1 MPRKICDQ
9 WPLSSSKEKLHFWRI
24 PMKVFVAGASG
35 AIGQPLIAELIR
47 RGHTVTGM
55 SRSVE
60 AGRNLADLGATVVSV
75 DAFDGA
81 ALERALRASGAEV
94 VIDELTSLPKD
105 PFDMATAAAGD
116 RKLRLEGGGNLYR
129 AAQAT
134 GVRRYIQQASAFFL
148 KAEGEALADES
159 AGLRVDAT
167 PGVAA
172 SSRTYTELEARVL
185 QAGAMEGVAL
195 RYGFFYGPK
204 TWYNPDG
211 AVAEHMRRQENPIVG
226 EGQGVWSWIHIDDAA
241 IATVEALTIPAGIYN
256 IVDDYPSP
264 VNRWL
269 PEFAEWVGAPPP
281 PRVTEEQAR
290 AAAGEEAVYYA
301 TKLSGASNAK
311 AKRTFGFQP
320 RRLEWMKG

>member
-1 MPRKICDQ
+1 
-9 WPLSSSKEKLHFWRI
+9 
-24 PMKVFVAGASG
+24 MKVFVAGASG

-47 RGHTVTGM
+47 RGHTATGM
-55 SRSVE
+55 SRSV
-60 AGRNLADLGATVVSV
+60 AAAKNLADLGATIVSV

-81 ALERALRASGAEV
+81 ALERALRESGAEV

-105 PFDMATAAAGD
+105 PFDMASAAEGD

-134 GVRRYIQQASAFFL
+134 GVRRYIQQASGFFL
-148 KAEGEALADES
+148 KAAGELATEAD
-159 AGLRVDAT
+159 GLRVDAS
-167 PGVAA
+167 PSVAA

-185 QAGAMEGVAL
+185 QAGAMEGVSL

-211 AVAEHMRRQENPIVG
+211 AVADHVRRQENPVVG

-241 IATVEALTIPAGIYN
+241 IATMEALTIPAGIYN
-256 IVDDYPSP
+256 IVDDDPSP
-264 VNRWL
+264 VSRWL
-269 PEFAEWVGAPPP
+269 PEFAAWVGAPPP
-281 PRVTEEQAR
+281 PRVAEEQAR
-290 AAAGEEAVYYA
+290 AAAGEDAVYYG

-311 AKRTFGFQP
+311 AKRTFGFKP
-320 RRLEWMKG
+320 RRLEWTKA